1 MRTLTIA
8 FGALIMGLP
17 AITLAQA
24 PKAFD
29 SAEAAAQALIDATE
43 KDDVAALS
51 ALFGPGGKA
60 VLTSGVAEQ
69 DKSSRAWPAT
79 GMNSSPIR

>member
-1 MRTLTIA
+1 MKNLTIA

-17 AITLAQA
+17 AIALAQA
-24 PKAFD
+24 PKTFD

-60 VLTSGVAEQ
+60 VLTSGDAEQ
-69 DKSSRAWPAT
+69 DKKERAEFARVAR
-79 GMNSSPIR
+79 NKHLL